1 MRSKMPVK
9 SSKVYATLRK
19 GTPCLDP
26 KPQQVK
32 RIFEALKKGL
42 KEYLCVQKAELD
54 YLSGRHK
61 DTRRNSRLAFYYDL
75 DKQTRSVERH
85 IRKMEFH
92 ISKVEELYEDYCIQC
107 RLRDGASNM
116 QQAFALSPLTKA
128 SRESLVE
135 LYRNL
140 QECTEDMCLIEGAL
154 EVHLGEFH
162 VKMKGLVGYARL
174 CPGDQYEVFI
184 RLGRQRWKLKG
195 KIETDDSQTWDE
207 EEKVFI
213 PTLHEHFEIKVLELR
228 GLSTLLVGTVTCELE
243 DFFTTRP
250 QTIVVDITELGT
262 IKLQLEV
269 TWNPFDTESFLV
281 SPGISKYSVG
291 SRKGSLYN
299 WTPPN
304 TPSFREKYYLS
315 LFQQQQQ
322 PPGPEGRRDSPPP
335 RSLLSYLSESD
346 LGVRLQ
352 GKSTEQ
358 PEMTERD
365 SFSSDDPRETETG
378 TSASTSDGGFP
389 LFVPDVSVEG
399 EQQEASTPCSGGLSL
414 KASPGAGDWHPGPP
428 GQPELLGPRRG
439 SLLQEGLVLDSQLGK
454 LGTAKPEEPTEG
466 PSQSVEKALQEVLDL
481 LKLMNPRQSQLRE
494 LEYQVLCFRD
504 RLKPKVTNQEH
515 SSMESLME
523 TILESFDFLNAD
535 FNPDELSLFGSGQ
548 AQSIN
553 NDGTSQ
559 PVKASAK
566 ELTAGIQ
573 ELDVLL
579 VVHLQVCR
587 ALLQKLMCP
596 NLSRLV
602 QESLLEEVLQQ
613 KEVLEKL
620 SVLDVEKVRNAT
632 SADELI
638 PQAKKKKR
646 YLKMWSECTGPGGNL
661 FCSAKKFQNQL
672 KKMFLHKIKGQYP
685 GQLEIVCHR
694 LLEQVVSCSGLISVG
709 LSEELV
715 TWFQFQRYLEKQN
728 VTDLEKHFAQL
739 TKEVTLLEDLQCAG
753 RLKKI
758 KKLKGK
764 RLGQL
769 QPLPQTL
776 KTWALLQLDENHR
789 VRKAAIARLSDAAGN
804 RSFREKALLYY
815 TSTLSDS
822 DAKLQQASC
831 LALKYLKVS
840 ESNFFTDWGL
850 TGVGG
855 KVPFWGI
862 SSMTTYSNTIRTGLL
877 TVLYTQHCT
886 FPGFC
891 NVVLPCPLTF
901 NLLESWIPSQFSSSS
916 PTLFFPD
923 LILLSCYCFPPYILL
938 FYLFYSYLSMYM
950 YPSLAL
956 DSTVD
961 KKLDLELGRFEF
973 KSNFRHFLW
982 DSGK

>member
-1 MRSKMPVK
+1 MSVKVRFLSSGDVGTMGRSSSFAGFSSVQSRRISKSFNRNSMRSKMPMK
-9 SSKVYATLRK
+9 SSRVYATWRK

-42 KEYLCVQKAELD
+42 KEYLSAQKAELD

-61 DTRRNSRLAFYYDL
+61 DMRRNSRLAFYYDL

-92 ISKVEELYEDYCIQC
+92 ISKVEELYEGYCIQC

-116 QQAFALSPLTKA
+116 QQAFSLSPLTKA

-213 PTLHEHFEIKVLELR
+213 PTLHEHFEIKVMELR

-281 SPGISKYSVG
+281 SPGISKFSVG

-304 TPSFREKYYLS
+304 TPSFREKYYL
-315 LFQQQQQ
+315 Q
-322 PPGPEGRRDSPPP
+322 PQPGPEGQRNSPPP
-335 RSLLSYLSESD
+335 PSLLSYLSESD
-346 LGVRLQ
+346 LGMHLR

-358 PEMTERD
+358 PEMTEAD

-378 TSASTSDGGFP
+378 TSASTSDAGFP
-389 LFVPDVSVEG
+389 LCAPCPDVSIEEEPRAPPAPGSEG
-399 EQQEASTPCSGGLSL
+399 V
-414 KASPGAGDWHPGPP
+414 SPKTSQRAEDWHAVGPSQRDF
-428 GQPELLGPRRG
+428 GAQDHVELLPPSLLRG
-439 SLLQEGLVLDSQLGK
+439 SLLQEAVRCDSRQSLGEQGEGK
-454 LGTAKPEEPTEG
+454 REEPTDG
-466 PSQSVEKALQEVLDL
+466 ASPAVEKPLREVLDL
-481 LKLMNPRQSQLRE
+481 LKLMNPRQTQLRE

-535 FNPDELSLFGSGQ
+535 FNSDELSLFGSGQ
-548 AQSIN
+548 AHSIN
-553 NDGTSQ
+553 NGGTSQ
-559 PVKASAK
+559 SLKASAK
-566 ELTAGIQ
+566 ELTAGIH

-579 VVHLQVCR
+579 VIHLHVCK

-602 QESLLEEVLQQ
+602 QESLLDEVLQQ

-620 SVLDVEKVRNAT
+620 STLDVEKVRSAT

-646 YLKMWSECTGPGGNL
+646 YLKLWSECTEPGGLL
-661 FCSAKKFQNQL
+661 FCSAKKFQTQL
-672 KKMFLHKIKGQYP
+672 KKMFLHKIKGKYP

-694 LLEQVVSCSGLISVG
+694 LLEQVISCSGLISSVG
-709 LSEELV
+709 LSEEFI

-739 TKEVTLLEDLQCAG
+739 TKEVALLEDLQCAG

-789 VRKAAIARLSDAAGN
+789 VRKVAAARLSDAAGN
-804 RSFREKALLYY
+804 RSFREKALLFY
-815 TSTLSDS
+815 TNTLSDS
-822 DAKLQQASC
+822 DAKLQQVSC
-831 LALKYLKVS
+831 LALKYLKGM
-840 ESNFFTDWGL
+840 ESIDQIASLCQSDLEDVRTAARETILSF
-850 TGVGG
+850 G
-855 KVPFWGI
+855 K
-862 SSMTTYSNTIRTGLL
+862 TKLL
-877 TVLYTQHCT
+877 TRCFSRLKALPSWLRVLSSWGKSKRCSLNL
-886 FPGFC
+886 FAC
-891 NVVLPCPLTF
+891 F
-901 NLLESWIPSQFSSSS
+901 N
-916 PTLFFPD
+916 
-923 LILLSCYCFPPYILL
+923 C
-938 FYLFYSYLSMYM
+938 
-950 YPSLAL
+950 
-956 DSTVD
+956 
-961 KKLDLELGRFEF
+961 
-973 KSNFRHFLW
+973 
-982 DSGK
+982 

>member
-1 MRSKMPVK
+1 MSVKVRFLSSGDVGTMGRSSSFAGFSSVQSRKISKSLHRNSMRSKMPMK

-42 KEYLCVQKAELD
+42 KEYLCVQQAELD

-92 ISKVEELYEDYCIQC
+92 ISKVEELYEGYCIQC

-195 KIETDDSQTWDE
+195 KIEADDSQTWDE

-213 PTLHEHFEIKVLELR
+213 PTLHERFEIKVMELR

-269 TWNPFDTESFLV
+269 TWNPFDTESFFV
-281 SPGISKYSVG
+281 SPGIGRFSVG

-315 LFQQQQQ
+315 LFQQPQQ
-322 PPGPEGRRDSPPP
+322 GREGQRNSTPTH
-335 RSLLSYLSESD
+335 SLLSYLSDSD
-346 LGVRLQ
+346 LGMHLP
-352 GKSTEQ
+352 GKSAEQ
-358 PEMTERD
+358 PEMTEVD

-378 TSASTSDGGFP
+378 TSASTSDAGFP
-389 LFVPDVSVEG
+389 PFVPCPDVSIEE
-399 EQQEASTPCSGGLSL
+399 EQQEPSAPCSDGLKPETSQRAGHWHVAHPSRL
-414 KASPGAGDWHPGPP
+414 DFGASDPVEP
-428 GQPELLGPRRG
+428 LGPN
-439 SLLQEGLVLDSQLGK
+439 LLREGVMFDSHQSLGK
-454 LGTAKPEEPTEG
+454 VGKAKTEQLTDG
-466 PSQSVEKALQEVLDL
+466 MSQSVEKPLQEVLDL
-481 LKLMNPRQSQLRE
+481 LKVMNPRETQLRE
-494 LEYQVLCFRD
+494 LEYHVLCFRD
-504 RLKPKVTNQEH
+504 RLKPKVANKEH

-535 FNPDELSLFGSGQ
+535 FNSDELSLFGSSQ
-548 AQSIN
+548 AHSIN
-553 NDGTSQ
+553 NDDTSQ
-559 PVKASAK
+559 SLKTSTK
-566 ELTAGIQ
+566 ELTAGIH

-579 VVHLQVCR
+579 VVHLHVCK

-602 QESLLEEVLQQ
+602 QESLLEEVVQQ

-620 SVLDVEKVRNAT
+620 SILDVEKVRNAT

-638 PQAKKKKR
+638 PQVKKKKR
-646 YLKMWSECTGPGGNL
+646 YLKMWSECTEPGGIL
-661 FCSAKKFQNQL
+661 FCSAKQFQNQL
-672 KKMFLHKIKGQYP
+672 KKTFLHKIKGKYP

-694 LLEQVVSCSGLISVG
+694 LLEQVVSCSGLVSSVG
-709 LSEELV
+709 LSEELL

-764 RLGQL
+764 KLGQL

-804 RSFREKALLYY
+804 RSFREKALLFY

-831 LALKYLKVS
+831 LALKYLKGM
-840 ESNFFTDWGL
+840 ESIDQ
-850 TGVGG
+850 
-855 KVPFWGI
+855 I
-862 SSMTTYSNTIRTGLL
+862 A
-877 TVLYTQHCT
+877 
-886 FPGFC
+886 
-891 NVVLPCPLTF
+891 
-901 NLLESWIPSQFSSSS
+901 
-916 PTLFFPD
+916 
-923 LILLSCYCFPPYILL
+923 
-938 FYLFYSYLSMYM
+938 
-950 YPSLAL
+950 SLCQ
-956 DSTVD
+956 S
-961 KKLDLELGRFEF
+961 DLEDVRTAARETTLSFGEKGRLAFEKMDRICSEVRETLCQEADIEITVF
-973 KSNFRHFLW
+973 
-982 DSGK
+982 

>member
-1 MRSKMPVK
+1 MSVKVRFLSSGDVGTMGRSSSFAGFSSVQSRRISKSVNRNSMRSKMPMK
-9 SSKVYATLRK
+9 SSKVYATWRK
-19 GTPCLDP
+19 GAPCLDP

-54 YLSGRHK
+54 YLSGCHK
-61 DTRRNSRLAFYYDL
+61 DMRRNSRLAFYYDL

-116 QQAFALSPLTKA
+116 RQAFSLSPLTKA

-174 CPGDQYEVFI
+174 CPGDQYEVFL

-213 PTLHEHFEIKVLELR
+213 PTLHEHFEIKVMELR
-228 GLSTLLVGTVTCELE
+228 GLSTLLVGTVTCDLE
-243 DFFTTRP
+243 DFFTARP

-269 TWNPFDTESFLV
+269 TWNPLDTESFLV
-281 SPGISKYSVG
+281 SPGISKFSVG

-315 LFQQQQQ
+315 LFQQPQH
-322 PPGPEGRRDSPPP
+322 GPEGRRNSPPTH
-335 RSLLSYLSESD
+335 SLLSYTSDSD
-346 LGVRLQ
+346 LGVHLR
-352 GKSTEQ
+352 GKSAEQ
-358 PEMTERD
+358 PDMTEVD

-378 TSASTSDGGFP
+378 TSASTSDAGFP
-389 LFVPDVSVEG
+389 LFVPCPDASREE
-399 EQQEASTPCSGGLSL
+399 EQREPSAPSSDG
-414 KASPGAGDWHPGPP
+414 ASPKTSQRAGDWHAVGPSP
-428 GQPELLGPRRG
+428 LNFGASDQTKLLRPSLQQG
-439 SLLQEGLVLDSQLGK
+439 SLLQEGVVFDSQQNLGELGK
-454 LGTAKPEEPTEG
+454 VKPEEPTDG
-466 PSQSVEKALQEVLDL
+466 TSQSVEKLLQEVLDL
-481 LKLMNPRQSQLRE
+481 LKLVNLRQTQLRE

-535 FNPDELSLFGSGQ
+535 FNSDELSLFGSGQ
-548 AQSIN
+548 AHSVN

-559 PVKASAK
+559 SLKASTK
-566 ELTAGIQ
+566 ELTAGTH

-579 VVHLQVCR
+579 VVHLHVCK
-587 ALLQKLMCP
+587 ALLQKLMRP

-602 QESLLEEVLQQ
+602 QESLLEEVSQQ

-646 YLKMWSECTGPGGNL
+646 YLKMWSECTEPGGLL

-672 KKMFLHKIKGQYP
+672 KKMFLHKIKGKYP

-694 LLEQVVSCSGLISVG
+694 LLEQVVSCSGLISSVG
-709 LSEELV
+709 LSEELI

-789 VRKAAIARLSDAAGN
+789 VQKAATARLSDAAGN
-804 RSFREKALLYY
+804 RSFREKALLFY
-815 TSTLSDS
+815 TSSLSDS

-831 LALKYLKVS
+831 LALKHLKGM
-840 ESNFFTDWGL
+840 ESIDQ
-850 TGVGG
+850 
-855 KVPFWGI
+855 I
-862 SSMTTYSNTIRTGLL
+862 A
-877 TVLYTQHCT
+877 
-886 FPGFC
+886 
-891 NVVLPCPLTF
+891 
-901 NLLESWIPSQFSSSS
+901 
-916 PTLFFPD
+916 
-923 LILLSCYCFPPYILL
+923 
-938 FYLFYSYLSMYM
+938 
-950 YPSLAL
+950 SLCQ
-956 DSTVD
+956 S
-961 KKLDLELGRFEF
+961 DLEDVRTAARETTLSFGEKGRLAFEKMDRICSEVRENLCQEADIEITVF
-973 KSNFRHFLW
+973 
-982 DSGK
+982 